1 MTPKT
6 LVCAGLLALLPSIAS
21 AQASCPSGPTS
32 TVTIQR
38 YVEQAEFA
46 LVDLDDAGLDAN
58 RGLAVET
65 VLCLGELVH
74 PPHAASFLRLEGVYA
89 FVKGNRSF
97 AVDAFRSA
105 LTIQP
110 DFQLRA
116 ALAPAGGPLA
126 QLYDQARNE
135 APSMWALPQL
145 GKPVFVNG
153 VSTTHAP
160 RGLAILQ
167 VVEPSGQV
175 SWSGIVTGP
184 QDLPSWFVSAPQPQ
198 PLPQPQPVLPAPQ
211 PEVVPLPPPV
221 PEPVMPEPITVVEPL
236 DPIED
241 EPGGKTA
248 KIPILA
254 AAGGMLVAAGGLY
267 GGSVI
272 MRGRYNAAP
281 TAPRRQLT
289 NALFFGSVGAGV
301 LSVGLG
307 TVGIAL
313 PAKKRS
319 SEPDPPGV
327 Y

>member
-1 MTPKT
+1 MNVRA
-6 LVCAGLLALLPSIAS
+6 LVLTGLLATLPSIAA
-21 AQASCPSGPTS
+21 AQTPCPSGPSS

-58 RGLAVET
+58 RNLAVET
-65 VLCLGELVH
+65 VVCLGELVH
-74 PPHAASFLRLEGVYA
+74 PPHAAAFLRLEGVYA
-89 FVKGNRSF
+89 FVKGNRAF

-116 ALAPAGGPLA
+116 ALAPAGGPLS
-126 QLYDQARNE
+126 QLYTQARNE
-135 APSMWALPQL
+135 APTMWALPQP
-145 GKPVFVNG
+145 GKAVYVNG

-167 VVEPSGQV
+167 VVEATGQV
-175 SWSGIVTGP
+175 SWTGIVTGP
-184 QDLPSWFVSAPQPQ
+184 QDLPAWFVNQ
-198 PLPQPQPVLPAPQ
+198 PQPQPVAPQPLPAPAPQ
-211 PEVVPLPPPV
+211 PVAPQPP
-221 PEPVMPEPITVVEPL
+221 MPAPQ
-236 DPIED
+236 PIEPAMPAPLTD
-241 EPGGKTA
+241 LDGEESSGKTA
-248 KIPILA
+248 KVPVLV

-289 NALFFGSVGAGV
+289 NGLFFGSVGAGV

-307 TVGIAL
+307 VVGIAL